1 MSLKVMLVDDEP
13 FILQG
18 LTMLISWE
26 EENCR
31 IVKTAANGME
41 AYEYLKENQVDL
53 VLTDVEMPVM
63 DGLTLLEK
71 VRREKISDACFA
83 ILSGYNDFSYAQ
95 KAIAFSCVEYLLKPV
110 SGEALLKLIKRVDE
124 KKEKADYENAV
135 KKDLK
140 RSYLIQS
147 IAALLQG
154 KAEPETISYIRENL
168 SFSGRRRDVQIS
180 PDGVSFL
187 EELSDK
193 ERKEL
198 RNRIYENVC
207 AFLAEDAACCIR
219 DFPGLSEEY
228 EVTLLYDEAFSKKR
242 GMTTERFL
250 EKLLAAA
257 GKGLETEIV
266 LTVGKAVEDPE
277 KLSHSYSS
285 ACVLKSSQGF
295 RAKKSIYYYEKEVQ
309 MNQSRMVLCKQSID
323 RLLYAVEQNIPV
335 EIHKSID
342 ELFSEMQEMG
352 LTADVVSMNTNYLLF
367 QLIHLAVEQ
376 DESVDQ
382 EEVMLYISENVS
394 ESGIARGSKIHL
406 KRFACEYAEYLVQ
419 LRQKVSRGVL
429 LSVEREVREHY
440 AENLTLKDLSKTY
453 FVNSSYLGQIF
464 RKKYGQSF
472 KDYLNSYRIKESAV
486 LLLRTDKKVSE
497 IAEDVGYHDTDYF
510 IRKFIEMNG
519 CTPARYRKNA
529 RQIPDESKEVLQAV
543 L

>member
-1 MSLKVMLVDDEP
+1 
-13 FILQG
+13 
-18 LTMLISWE
+18 
-26 EENCR
+26 
-31 IVKTAANGME
+31 
-41 AYEYLKENQVDL
+41 
-53 VLTDVEMPVM
+53 
-63 DGLTLLEK
+63 
-71 VRREKISDACFA
+71 
-83 ILSGYNDFSYAQ
+83 
-95 KAIAFSCVEYLLKPV
+95 
-110 SGEALLKLIKRVDE
+110 
-124 KKEKADYENAV
+124 
-135 KKDLK
+135 
-140 RSYLIQS
+140 
-147 IAALLQG
+147 
-154 KAEPETISYIRENL
+154 
-168 SFSGRRRDVQIS
+168 
-180 PDGVSFL
+180 
-187 EELSDK
+187 
-193 ERKEL
+193 
-198 RNRIYENVC
+198 
-207 AFLAEDAACCIR
+207 
-219 DFPGLSEEY
+219 
-228 EVTLLYDEAFSKKR
+228 
-242 GMTTERFL
+242 
-250 EKLLAAA
+250 
-257 GKGLETEIV
+257 
-266 LTVGKAVEDPE
+266 
-277 KLSHSYSS
+277 
-285 ACVLKSSQGF
+285 
-295 RAKKSIYYYEKEVQ
+295 